1 MFGDAKVQNFDGAA
15 RDDKNVRRLD
25 VAVDDELGMR
35 RAQAFGHL
43 HRDVEDKKRIA
54 TALRQAL
61 FERLAL
67 EQLHDDEG
75 PAPAL
80 AKVVDRAD
88 VGMAE

>member
-1 MFGDAKVQNFDGAA
+1 MFGDAKVQDFDGATI
-15 RDDKNVRRLD
+15 DEKNVRRLD

-35 RAQAFGHL
+35 RSKAFGDL
-43 HRDVEDKKRIA
+43 HRDVEDKERIA
-54 TALRQAL
+54 TALRQPL

-67 EQLHDDEG
+67 EQLHDDEW
-75 PAPAL
+75 PATAL